1 MEEKHRRCAG
11 LDVHRKSV
19 VACVRIAHGAK
30 IEREVRTFA
39 TTTTGL
45 CELADW
51 LVENGCTHAV
61 MESTGV
67 FWKPVWH
74 ILEGHAELLLANAQH
89 VRNIPGRKSDMKDAT
104 WLAELLAHDLIRGSF
119 VPPEPIRELRDL
131 TRTRIQ
137 LVGEKRQHLQRI
149 NKQLYIAN
157 IQITGVITDMLG
169 VTGRAVLDA
178 LVAGETDPERLDALC
193 WRLLKSKRAD
203 RVEAL
208 RGHVTPHHRSLIKL
222 HLELIDKIDEQIVAI
237 ERLIEESLRPFRQA
251 IELLKT
257 MPGVQSVTAAVVLA
271 EVGPDMHRFPTA
283 GHLVSWAGLC
293 PGQDESAGKKRSTRL
308 RKGAPWLKSVMV
320 QAAWGAVRTRGSYYR
335 ALYHRIK
342 ARRGPKKAIVAVA
355 ASMLRTIYV
364 MLRDKVPYQD
374 IGVEHLKKPQDK
386 EKAIRRH
393 VRRLE
398 ELGVEVEI
406 KQAA

>member
-1 MEEKHRRCAG
+1 
-11 LDVHRKSV
+11 
-19 VACVRIAHGAK
+19 
-30 IEREVRTFA
+30 
-39 TTTTGL
+39 
-45 CELADW
+45 
-51 LVENGCTHAV
+51 
-61 MESTGV
+61 
-67 FWKPVWH
+67 VWH

-89 VRNIPGRKSDMKDAT
+89 VRNIPGRKSDMRDAT

-149 NKQLYIAN
+149 NKQLYTAN

-208 RGHVTPHHRSLIKL
+208 RGHVTPHHRNLIKL

-237 ERLIEESLRPFRQA
+237 ERLIEESLRPFRYA